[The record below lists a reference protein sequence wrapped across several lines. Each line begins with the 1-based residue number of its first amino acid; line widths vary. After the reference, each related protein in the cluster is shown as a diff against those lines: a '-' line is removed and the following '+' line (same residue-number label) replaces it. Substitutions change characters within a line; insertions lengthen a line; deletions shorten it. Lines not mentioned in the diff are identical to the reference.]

1 MSEQISELYIHRCG
15 EKRIELVTVTE
26 TMTVAEAVRLED
38 GEFVWVEEADEE
50 LQVSVTLV
58 EAGIPHRGH
67 VHVNRCRKI
76 EVTVAYN
83 GTSKEHTFAPAA
95 KVARV
100 RKWALSKQGF
110 DLTPT
115 DAADLVLVFAG
126 TTVKPDL
133 TDHVGSFVSDDCKVA
148 FDLVPKPRTE
158 G

>member
-1 MSEQISELYIHRCG
+1 MSEQISELYIHRRG

-26 TMTVAEAVRLED
+26 TMAVAEAVGLED
-38 GEFVWVEEADEE
+38 GEVVWVEEAEE
-50 LQVSVTLV
+50 ALKINLTLV

-67 VHVNRCRKI
+67 VHVNRCRKV
-76 EVTVAYN
+76 EVTVEYN
-83 GTSKEHTFAPAA
+83 GISKAHTFAPAA

-115 DAADLVLVFAG
+115 DAADLFLVFAG
-126 TTVKPDL
+126 TTTKPDL
-133 TDHVGSFVSDDCKVA
+133 TDHVGSFVGDDCTVA
-148 FDLVPKPRTE
+148 FDLVPKPRPE